1 MGLFSYAKALEKMA
15 HSNEK
20 VTHSNEKVTHSN
32 EKMAHS
38 NEKVTHSNEKV
49 TEQRFYPRVPKD
61 LNQTGLHEKLI
72 EDLIFK
78 LLHSRGVMT
87 GRLISDEICLPFKI
101 IEKVLLSLKKQ
112 MLLAYRSDSGTN
124 DFVYMLTEQG
134 RTKALIAVETSA
146 YVGSAPVPYAEYLGS
161 FESQSIQREKPGFEE
176 LQNAFHD
183 LVMEPHILDTL
194 GPAINSGRGVFLY
207 GAPGNGKT
215 SIAKRIHKCFT
226 DFIYIPKTLLISG
239 QLLKFYD
246 LQWHKAVAVENNAKA
261 PQYDKRWIKIERPS
275 IVVGGEMDLES
286 LEIKYNPVTKISEAP
301 LQMKANCGT
310 FVVDDFGRQRVSPI
324 DLLNRWILPLE
335 KRIDF
340 LTLSNGIKFQVPF
353 DELLIFCTNIDP
365 NEFLDEAFLRRIP
378 YKVKLE
384 DPTEEKFRRIMEFMA
399 PKYDIEY
406 DEAIVTYLIDHYFR
420 GIRPFRNCHPRDILE
435 QIVNTSAYQR
445 IQPRLT
451 ENLLKIAANNYF
463 VAVSYDDIKK

>member
-1 MGLFSYAKALEKMA
+1 MSFANKYHSYTKALEKVA
-15 HSNEK
+15 HSNER
-20 VTHSNEKVTHSN
+20 VS
-32 EKMAHS
+32 
-38 NEKVTHSNEKV
+38 
-49 TEQRFYPRVPKD
+49 EQLFCPPVPTD

-78 LLHSRGVMT
+78 LLNSRGVMT
-87 GRLISDEICLPFKI
+87 GRQIADDICLPFKI
-101 IEKVLLSLKKQ
+101 IEKILLDLKRQ
-112 MLLAYRSDSGTN
+112 LFLAYRSDSGVN

-134 RTKALIAVETSA
+134 RTKAMIAVDSSA
-146 YVGSAPVPYAEYLGS
+146 YVGPAPVPYDEYLTS
-161 FESQSIQREKPGFEE
+161 CESQSIQKENPGSEE
-176 LQNAFHD
+176 LRQAFQD

-215 SIAKRIHKCFT
+215 SIAKRIHKCFK
-226 DFIYIPKTLLISG
+226 DAIYIPKTLLISG
-239 QLLKFYD
+239 QLLIFYD
-246 LQWHKAVAVENNAKA
+246 LQWHKAITVEKNDEP

-275 IVVGGEMDLES
+275 IIVGGEMDLAS

-310 FVVDDFGRQRVSPI
+310 FVVDDFGRQRISPV

-340 LTLSNGIKFQVPF
+340 LTLPNGIKFQVPF

-365 NEFLDEAFLRRIP
+365 NKFLDEAFLRRIP

-384 DPTEEKFRRIMEFMA
+384 DPTEEKFRRIMAFMA
-399 PKYDIEY
+399 PKYDIAY
-406 DEAIVTYLIDHYFR
+406 DDAIATYLIDNYFR

-435 QIVNTSAYQR
+435 QIVNASAYQR
-445 IQPRLT
+445 IRPKLT
-451 ENLLKIAANNYF
+451 EDLLNIAAKNYF
-463 VAVSYDDIKK
+463 VAVGHDDTKK

>member
-1 MGLFSYAKALEKMA
+1 MSRPNQHFSYAKALEKGA
-15 HSNEK
+15 HSNEN
-20 VTHSNEKVTHSN
+20 VP
-32 EKMAHS
+32 
-38 NEKVTHSNEKV
+38 
-49 TEQRFYPRVPKD
+49 EQQFENVPEQQFYPPAPKD
-61 LNQTGLHEKLI
+61 LIQTGLHEKLI

-87 GRLISDEICLPFKI
+87 GRQIADEICLPFKT
-101 IEKVLLSLKKQ
+101 IETILLSLKKQ
-112 MLLAYRSDSGTN
+112 MFLAYRSDSGIN
-124 DFVYMLTEQG
+124 DFVYMLTDQG
-134 RTKALIAVETSA
+134 RTKALIAVEASA
-146 YVGSAPVPYAEYLGS
+146 YVGSAPVPYAEYLET
-161 FESQSIQREKPGFEE
+161 FESQSIQRENPGSEE
-176 LQNAFHD
+176 LQHAFRD

-215 SIAKRIHKCFT
+215 SIAKRIHKCFK
-226 DFIYIPKTLLISG
+226 DSIYIPKTLLISG

-246 LQWHKAVAVENNAKA
+246 LQWHKAVLENDNDKA
-261 PQYDKRWIKIERPS
+261 LPYDKRWIKIERPS

-310 FVVDDFGRQRVSPI
+310 FVVDDFGRQRISPV

-384 DPTEEKFRRIMEFMA
+384 NPSEKKFRRIMAFMA
-399 PKYDIEY
+399 PRYGIEY
-406 DEAIVTYLIDHYFR
+406 DEAIVTYLIDNYFL
-420 GIRPFRNCHPRDILE
+420 GIRPFRNCHPRDLLE

-445 IQPRLT
+445 IEPKLT
-451 ENLLKIAANNYF
+451 KSLLKTAANNYF
-463 VAVSYDDIKK
+463 VAVGHD

>member
-1 MGLFSYAKALEKMA
+1 LSLPNQNYSYTKALEKVA
-15 HSNEK
+15 HSNEG
-20 VTHSNEKVTHSN
+20 VS
-32 EKMAHS
+32 
-38 NEKVTHSNEKV
+38 
-49 TEQRFYPRVPKD
+49 EQLFYPTVPKD
-61 LNQTGLHEKLI
+61 LSQTGLHEKLI

-87 GRLISDEICLPFKI
+87 GRQIADDICLPFKI
-101 IEKVLLSLKKQ
+101 IEKLLLDLKRQ
-112 MLLAYRSDSGTN
+112 LFLAYRSDSGLN

-134 RTKALIAVETSA
+134 RIKANIAVESSA
-146 YVGSAPVPYAEYLGS
+146 YVGPAPVPYDDYLRS
-161 FESQSIQREKPGFEE
+161 FESQSIQKENPGSEE
-176 LQNAFHD
+176 LRLAFED

-215 SIAKRIHKCFT
+215 SIAKRIHKCFKDT
-226 DFIYIPKTLLISG
+226 IYIPKTLLISG
-239 QLLKFYD
+239 QLLIFYD
-246 LQWHKAVAVENNAKA
+246 LQWHRAITEEKNDEAS
-261 PQYDKRWIKIERPS
+261 QYDKRWIKIERPS
-275 IVVGGEMDLES
+275 IIVGGEMDLES
-286 LEIKYNPVTKISEAP
+286 LEIKYNPITKISEAP

-310 FVVDDFGRQRVSPI
+310 FVVDDFGRQRISPV

-384 DPTEEKFRRIMEFMA
+384 DPTEKKFRRIMAFMA
-399 PKYDIEY
+399 PKYDIAY
-406 DEAIVTYLIDHYFR
+406 DDAIVTYLIDNYFR

-435 QIVNTSAYQR
+435 QIVNASAYQR
-445 IQPRLT
+445 IQPKL
-451 ENLLKIAANNYF
+451 NKDLLNIAANNYF
-463 VAVSYDDIKK
+463 VAVGHDDIKK

>member
-1 MGLFSYAKALEKMA
+1 MGLENRTFSYTKAFEKAA
-15 HSNEK
+15 HPKKNLSVEK
-20 VTHSNEKVTHSN
+20 A
-32 EKMAHS
+32 AHPDENLS
-38 NEKVTHSNEKV
+38 V
-49 TEQRFYPRVPKD
+49 QRFYPFVPND

-87 GRLISDEICLPFKI
+87 GRQIADEICLPFKI
-101 IEKVLLSLKKQ
+101 IEQILLDLKKQ
-112 MLLAYRSDSGTN
+112 MFLAYRSDSGIN
-124 DFVYMLTEQG
+124 DFVYMLTDQG
-134 RTKALIAVETSA
+134 RTKALIAVESSA
-146 YVGSAPVPYAEYLGS
+146 YVGSAPVPYSEYLKS
-161 FESQSIQREKPGFEE
+161 FESQSIQKENPGSEE
-176 LQNAFHD
+176 LQHAFYD
-183 LVMEPHILDTL
+183 LVMESHILDTL

-215 SIAKRIHKCFT
+215 SIAKRIHKCFK
-226 DFIYIPKTLLISG
+226 DSIYIPKTLLISG

-246 LQWHKAVAVENNAKA
+246 LQWHKAIVAKDSDKEL
-261 PQYDKRWIKIERPS
+261 QHDKRWIKIERPS

-310 FVVDDFGRQRVSPI
+310 FVVDDFGRQRISPI

-365 NEFLDEAFLRRIP
+365 NQFLDEAFLRRIP
-378 YKVKLE
+378 YKVKLK
-384 DPTEEKFRRIMEFMA
+384 DPTEAKFRRIMKFMA
-399 PKYDIEY
+399 PQYDIEY
-406 DEAIVTYLIDHYFR
+406 DDSVVSYLIDKYFR
-420 GIRPFRNCHPRDILE
+420 GIRPLRNCHPRDILE
-435 QIVNTSAYQR
+435 QIVNASAYQR
-445 IQPRLT
+445 IQPRLSK
-451 ENLLKIAANNYF
+451 NLLNIAARNYF
-463 VAVSYDDIKK
+463 VAVEYTDKK

>member
-1 MGLFSYAKALEKMA
+1 MNFANKYHSYTKALEKMA
-15 HSNEK
+15 HSNE
-20 VTHSNEKVTHSN
+20 
-32 EKMAHS
+32 
-38 NEKVTHSNEKV
+38 
-49 TEQRFYPRVPKD
+49 RVSKQLFCPPVPTD

-78 LLHSRGVMT
+78 LLNSRGVMT
-87 GRLISDEICLPFKI
+87 GRQIADDICLPFKI
-101 IEKVLLSLKKQ
+101 IEKILLDLKRQ
-112 MLLAYRSDSGTN
+112 LFLAYRSDSGVN

-134 RTKALIAVETSA
+134 RTKAMIAVESSA
-146 YVGSAPVPYAEYLGS
+146 YVGPAPVPYDEYLIS
-161 FESQSIQREKPGFEE
+161 CESQSIQKENPGSEE
-176 LQNAFHD
+176 LQQAFQD

-215 SIAKRIHKCFT
+215 SIAKRIHKCFK
-226 DFIYIPKTLLISG
+226 DAIYIPKTLLISG
-239 QLLKFYD
+239 QLLIFYD
-246 LQWHKAVAVENNAKA
+246 LQWHKAIAVEKNDEA
-261 PQYDKRWIKIERPS
+261 PQHDKRWIQIERPS
-275 IVVGGEMDLES
+275 IIVGGEMDLAS

-310 FVVDDFGRQRVSPI
+310 FVVDDFGRQRISPV

-340 LTLSNGIKFQVPF
+340 LTLPNGIKFQVPF

-365 NEFLDEAFLRRIP
+365 NKFLDEAFLRRIP

-384 DPTEEKFRRIMEFMA
+384 DPTEEKFRRIMAFMA
-399 PKYDIEY
+399 PKYDIAY
-406 DEAIVTYLIDHYFR
+406 DDAIATYLIDNYFR

-435 QIVNTSAYQR
+435 QIVNASAYQR
-445 IQPRLT
+445 IRPKLT
-451 ENLLKIAANNYF
+451 EDLLNIAAKNYF
-463 VAVSYDDIKK
+463 VAVGHDDTKK